1 MKNRLEE
8 CTDSITE
15 KHFFIEDGGDQKPAF
30 ISFENGEFE
39 VTNNTNNSIYFLRTD
54 SCLYNSKDP
63 KRCDSVIYNDNTI
76 CFIEL
81 KCIKPKNFADN
92 SQNAKEQIEETIINF
107 QKHGI
112 LQDKKNREAF
122 ISLNCHKKKN
132 GCYEPITK
140 KPKNNTVFAD
150 FRTRLNTKLYYDTKK
165 EFN

>member
-15 KHFFIEDGGDQKPAF
+15 KHFFIEDGGDQEPAF

-92 SQNAKEQIEETIINF
+92 SQNAKKQIEETIIDF
-107 QKHGI
+107 QEHGV

-140 KPKNNTVFAD
+140 RPTNSHVFAD
-150 FRTRLNTKLYYDTKK
+150 FKIRLNTTLYYDTKK